1 MRSPESIGSTFA
13 VELERARASGSAL
26 LDLAESDPARCGLG
40 WEPRKLE
47 SLLAASTPA
56 VAQDELGAARD
67 AVASYL
73 AGRGAS
79 VSPER
84 IHFTRSRVETYR
96 LLLDAVCGGAGEVLV
111 PSPSEPFL
119 EPVAAAASVELRRY
133 AIVYREEWR
142 LDQRSVEKAVTPH
155 TRAILV
161 GNPSLPT
168 GAMLGSEDLAFLGE
182 LCARRGIV
190 LVADE
195 SLADTARDASACVLE
210 ATRCVSVHVS
220 GVSGVCGVAGL
231 AEWWAVPGP
240 DESGALLSRLERAA
254 TNAAR
259 VPDPVLLAI
268 PHLLAVRGRFH
279 ERLRHR
285 VTENRAAL
293 ALGSVGEAPWS
304 LLWGRGG
311 WWAVLEVGAAEQEER
326 LCLALL
332 GDGVAVLPGSHFGFP
347 ASGSIVLSLLPPRDV
362 FGEALTRLD
371 QRLRAPFSR

>member
-1 MRSPESIGSTFA
+1 MRSPESVGSTFA
-13 VELERARASGSAL
+13 VELERARASGRAL
-26 LDLAESDPARCGLG
+26 LDLTESDPARCGLG
-40 WEPRKLE
+40 WEPRELE
-47 SLLAASTPA
+47 SLLAASAPT
-56 VAQDELGAARD
+56 VAQGELGAARD

-84 IHFTRSRVETYR
+84 IHFTRSSVETYR
-96 LLLDAVCGGAGEVLV
+96 LLVEALCSGGGELLV
-111 PSPSEPFL
+111 PSPSGPFL
-119 EPVAAAASVELRRY
+119 EPIAAAASVELRRY

-142 LDQRSVEKAVTPH
+142 LDRRSVEKAVTPR

-161 GNPSLPT
+161 GNPSQPT
-168 GAMLGSEDLAFLGE
+168 GATLGSEDLAFLEE
-182 LCARRGIV
+182 LCARRGIA

-195 SLADTARDASACVLE
+195 SLADTARDASTCVLT
-210 ATRCVSVHVS
+210 ATRCVAVHVA
-220 GVSGVCGVAGL
+220 GVSGVCGVAGF
-231 AEWWAVPGP
+231 AEWWAVAGP
-240 DESGALLSRLERAA
+240 DDSGALLSRLERAA
-254 TNAAR
+254 KNGAR
-259 VPDPVLLAI
+259 VTDPVLRAI

-279 ERLRHR
+279 ERLRRR
-285 VTENRAAL
+285 VSENRAAL

-311 WWAVLEVGAAEQEER
+311 WWAVLEVGAAEQDER

-332 GDGVAVLPGSHFGFP
+332 NDDVAVLPGSYFGLP

-371 QRLRAPFSR
+371 RRLRAPFSL